1 MFSLFLSSAYAQ
13 TASGGAGGQ
22 PNPLASFLPFVIIF
36 FIFYFL
42 MIRPQKKRL
51 MEEENM
57 LKALNKGDEIYTK
70 SGLIGTITGL
80 TEKVV
85 TLEVADGVKL
95 KVLRGQ
101 IAGLAA
107 KLFETKEEKKA

>member
-13 TASGGAGGQ
+13 TAAGGAGGQ

-42 MIRPQKKRL
+42 MIRPQKKRM

-80 TEKVV
+80 TDKVA
-85 TLEVADGVKL
+85 TLEVSDGVKL
-95 KVLRGQ
+95 KVLRSQ

-107 KLFETKEEKKA
+107 KLFEVKEEKKA